1 MMTLQKCILPTDVEF
16 YVSGIHECLQIVII
30 CPLDVYVNSIN
41 LSDHKSPK
49 SGCTL
54 YSVLQVKTVPLS
66 NDGESEV
73 EKMER
78 KAHLGPGEEAIV
90 GVHVPPDGVKAKAA
104 VTESV
109 P

>member
-1 MMTLQKCILPTDVEF
+1 MFVDCKK
-16 YVSGIHECLQIVII
+16 
-30 CPLDVYVNSIN
+30 CPLDVYVNSTN

-90 GVHVPPDGVKAKAA
+90 GVHVPPDGAKAKAA

>member
-1 MMTLQKCILPTDVEF
+1 
-16 YVSGIHECLQIVII
+16 
-30 CPLDVYVNSIN
+30 
-41 LSDHKSPK
+41 
-49 SGCTL
+49 
-54 YSVLQVKTVPLS
+54 LQVKTVPLS

-90 GVHVPPDGVKAKAA
+90 GVHVPTDGAKAKAA